1 MRIRTAL
8 SNDGEKLFIVIGEGE
23 DPENLEAVQL
33 NIDEAKN
40 FLGLIYDLI
49 QEAQQTQNLIA
60 MGLKD
65 PQ

>member
-8 SNDGEKLFIVIGEGE
+8 SSDGEKLFIVIGEGE